1 MSDRPFSPL
10 SCVESLLLWRR
21 SLGICRIKESAA
33 CTNVKGQRETGL
45 CLNGA
50 PRCWLDVATFD
61 FFGQA
66 LRDDA
71 LSTLRKLGKLLH
83 EETEIQVLSFSAE
96 CLQLADFVA
105 KASLR
110 H

>member
-1 MSDRPFSPL
+1 MVR
-10 SCVESLLLWRR
+10 
-21 SLGICRIKESAA
+21 
-33 CTNVKGQRETGL
+33 
-45 CLNGA
+45 

-83 EETEIQVLSFSAE
+83 EETEIHALSFSAE
-96 CLQLADFVA
+96 CLQLAQTGGWMPGRACPLCTGISDINLFCYCESIVHFDAEISYRAFDLGVA
-105 KASLR
+105 EQKLDSP
-110 H
+110 

>member
-1 MSDRPFSPL
+1 MVR
-10 SCVESLLLWRR
+10 
-21 SLGICRIKESAA
+21 
-33 CTNVKGQRETGL
+33 
-45 CLNGA
+45 

-83 EETEIQVLSFSAE
+83 EETEIHVLSFSAE

-105 KASLR
+105 KVSLR
-110 H
+110 HRIQIFRAVHAAIEQYFEGLHYRATNSRATSVMA

>member
-1 MSDRPFSPL
+1 VR
-10 SCVESLLLWRR
+10 
-21 SLGICRIKESAA
+21 
-33 CTNVKGQRETGL
+33 
-45 CLNGA
+45 

-83 EETEIQVLSFSAE
+83 EETEIHVLSSE
-96 CLQLADFVA
+96 QLAP
-105 KASLR
+105 LR
-110 H
+110 HADRL

>member
-1 MSDRPFSPL
+1 MVR
-10 SCVESLLLWRR
+10 
-21 SLGICRIKESAA
+21 
-33 CTNVKGQRETGL
+33 
-45 CLNGA
+45 

-83 EETEIQVLSFSAE
+83 EETEIHVISFTMQSV
-96 CLQLADFVA
+96 CNWQILLQKSVEGF
-105 KASLR
+105 R
-110 H
+110 EQ

>member
-1 MSDRPFSPL
+1 MVR
-10 SCVESLLLWRR
+10 
-21 SLGICRIKESAA
+21 
-33 CTNVKGQRETGL
+33 
-45 CLNGA
+45 

-83 EETEIQVLSFSAE
+83 EETEIHVLSFSAE
-96 CLQLADFVA
+96 CLQLAAGSTGQRNTLIF
-105 KASLR
+105 
-110 H
+110 

>member
-1 MSDRPFSPL
+1 MVR
-10 SCVESLLLWRR
+10 
-21 SLGICRIKESAA
+21 
-33 CTNVKGQRETGL
+33 
-45 CLNGA
+45 

-83 EETEIQVLSFSAE
+83 EETEIHVLSFSAE
-96 CLQLADFVA
+96 CLLMGWPGRAQRPNLLDCGWEA
-105 KASLR
+105 
-110 H
+110 